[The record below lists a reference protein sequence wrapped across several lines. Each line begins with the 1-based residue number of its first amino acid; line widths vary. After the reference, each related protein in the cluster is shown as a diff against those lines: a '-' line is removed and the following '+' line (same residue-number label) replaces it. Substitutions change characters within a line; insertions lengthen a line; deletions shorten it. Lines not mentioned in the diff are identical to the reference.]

1 MHYIKISSLLVVI
14 LALFGCASGQQRH
27 DPSIYDFGLPVQST
41 PAPGIPVNVLV
52 QEISAPAWLAT
63 PALHYRLAYRDAAK
77 LQTYANSRWAAD
89 PASLLTLRLR
99 QVLGNAAHGKRQ
111 FQLHVTLE
119 EFSQVFDSPENSRG
133 LIRARANLSAIGET
147 GPVAART
154 FTVERKAQTPNA
166 EGGVR
171 ALTEASNQLTD
182 EIGKWLIEATLETG
196 KKNK

>member
-1 MHYIKISSLLVVI
+1 MRYINIPSFLVV
-14 LALFGCASGQQRH
+14 LTLLFGCVSAQEKR
-27 DPSIYDFGLPVQST
+27 DFNVYDFGLTAQSAT
-41 PAPGIPVNVLV
+41 IPSIPANVLV

-63 PALHYRLAYRDAAK
+63 SALHYRLAYHDAAR

-99 QVLGNAAHGKRQ
+99 QSLGSTTHAKRQ
-111 FQLHVTLE
+111 YQLRVTLE

-171 ALTEASNQLTD
+171 ALTEASGQLTD
-182 EIGKWLIEATLETG
+182 EIGKWLAETTLETG
-196 KKNK
+196 KKSK